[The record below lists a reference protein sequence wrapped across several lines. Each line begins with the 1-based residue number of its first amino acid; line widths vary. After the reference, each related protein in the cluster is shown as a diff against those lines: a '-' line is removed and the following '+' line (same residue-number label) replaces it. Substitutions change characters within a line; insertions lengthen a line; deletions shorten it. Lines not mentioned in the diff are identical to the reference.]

1 MRRLSA
7 DDSDLNLV
15 KIINKQVNQYL
26 KITDATNICLNTRKT
41 EVLFISSK
49 KKHTDAPLKLDFD
62 RKRLYTTNSAKYLV
76 MKIFEALISK
86 QQIGNLANKLN
97 KAIVS

>member
-1 MRRLSA
+1 MQLTFA
-7 DDSDLNLV
+7 W
-15 KIINKQVNQYL
+15 IPGKQKFYL
-26 KITDATNICLNTRKT
+26 YHQ
-41 EVLFISSK
+41 K

-76 MKIFEALISK
+76 IKIFEALISK